1 MTDTPDLPPAPPA
14 GSPPPFVPPQVPPG
28 TPAGRPRIWQAV
40 VLLLAFGV
48 VAGGSC
54 AAFLGGMTTGARGM
68 GDLWSLVFVASVPFA
83 AGAFALLVF
92 RLWRRRVAESW
103 PSLGQAALMALAG
116 AGLAVGGCGG
126 GVMTMEASTLLPIAF
141 TLGAAFV
148 AGLALAVGAGELF
161 VIALFRLMGGRP
173 GAR

>member
-1 MTDTPDLPPAPPA
+1 MTDTPDLPPGPP
-14 GSPPPFVPPQVPPG
+14 GPPVPPMMPSSLPPG

-40 VLLLAFGV
+40 VLFVAFGV
-48 VAGGSC
+48 IAGGSC
-54 AAFLGGMTTGARGM
+54 AAFLSGNIGRASAGQ
-68 GDLWSLVFVASVPFA
+68 DLWAFLFLASVPFA

-116 AGLAVGGCGG
+116 AALGVGGCGG
-126 GVMTMEASTLLPIAF
+126 WLMTMEASALLPIAF

-148 AGLALAVGAGELF
+148 AGTALAVGAGELF
-161 VIALFRLMGGRP
+161 LIAVARLMVAPRK
-173 GAR
+173 